1 MSGIGRNWNSGMG
14 NNSKRFGDWGNGN
27 RWYRISAIG
36 TVGEDWGISKD
47 GEEEVEWVEIEIDCV
62 GVT

>member
-1 MSGIGRNWNSGMG
+1 MG
-14 NNSKRFGDWGNGN
+14 NNSRRFGDWGNGN
-27 RWYRISAIG
+27 RWYKMCAIR

-47 GEEEVEWVEIEIDCV
+47 EEEEVEWVEIEIDCV